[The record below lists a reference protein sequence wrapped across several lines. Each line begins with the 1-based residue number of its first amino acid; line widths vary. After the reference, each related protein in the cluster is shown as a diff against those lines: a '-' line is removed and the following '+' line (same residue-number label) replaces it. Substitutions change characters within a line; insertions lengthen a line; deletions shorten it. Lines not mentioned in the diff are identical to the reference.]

1 VASPFASLSEALG
14 WLDDHIDYER
24 VAPTRRLLPTLSGV
38 AAALELLGHPEQT
51 YPTIHVTGT
60 NGKGSTTA
68 MITSLLV
75 ELGLTVGTYT
85 SPNLHRV
92 NERIAYNEAPI
103 SDEAFCE
110 LLGRLAAIE
119 PLLDERLTRFELL
132 TVAAFEFF
140 SDVAVDVAVIE
151 VGLGGT
157 WDSTNV
163 IDAQVSVLTNVSLDH
178 TQVLGTT
185 VEEIGSDKAGIIKPG
200 SLVVLGEVPA
210 SVTAIVE
217 ERCEIVG
224 AAGLWQAGQ
233 QFSVDSNRLAFQG
246 RVLDL
251 SVREQ
256 TYADLHVPL
265 HGRHQGAN
273 ASVAVAAVTAFMGRV
288 LSNEVVA
295 SGLGRVSIPGRLE
308 VLGHQPLLMVDA
320 AHNPAGAEALG
331 QSLAE
336 GFEIEGSMIAVV
348 GMLAGR
354 DPAAVLSPLADAGVS
369 VVLSVEPDTPRALG
383 ADEIAKVASEL
394 GLEARSMSS
403 LDEAL
408 ELGFS
413 RAEPAGLLLVT
424 GSLYVVGPARER
436 LLARVG

>member
-1 VASPFASLSEALG
+1 MASPFASLSEALG

-51 YPTIHVTGT
+51 YPAIHVTGT

-75 ELGLTVGTYT
+75 ELGLDVGTYT

-92 NERIAYNEAPI
+92 NERIAHNEAPI

-110 LLGRLAAIE
+110 LLGRLASIE

-210 SVTAIVE
+210 SVAAIVE
-217 ERCEIVG
+217 ERCEAVG
-224 AAGLWQAGQ
+224 AAGLWRAGRE
-233 QFSVDSNRLAFQG
+233 FSVETNRLAFQG

-251 SVREQ
+251 TVRERS
-256 TYADLHVPL
+256 YADLHVPL

-273 ASVAVAAVTAFMGRV
+273 ASVAVAAVTAFLGRV

-308 VLGHQPLLMVDA
+308 VLGHQPLVMVDA

-331 QSLAE
+331 QSLTE
-336 GFEIEGSMIAVV
+336 GFEIEGPMIAVV
-348 GMLAGR
+348 GMLSGR
-354 DPAAVLSPLADAGVS
+354 DPAAVLSPLAQAGIS
-369 VVLSVEPDTPRALG
+369 VVLSVEPDTPRALE
-383 ADEIAKVASEL
+383 AEEIAKVASEL
-394 GLEARSMSS
+394 GLEARAMSS
-403 LDEAL
+403 LDDAL

-424 GSLYVVGPARER
+424 GSLYVVGPAREH
-436 LLARVG
+436 LVATAG

>member
-24 VAPTRRLLPTLSGV
+24 VAPTRRLLPSLSGV
-38 AAALELLGHPEQT
+38 TAALELLGHPEQT

-60 NGKGSTTA
+60 NGKGSTTT
-68 MITSLLV
+68 MISSLLV
-75 ELGLTVGTYT
+75 ELGLDVGTFT

-92 NERIAYNEAPI
+92 NERIAHNEKPI
-103 SDEAFCE
+103 NDEDLRE
-110 LLGRLAAIE
+110 LLDRVAAIE

-132 TVAAFEFF
+132 TVAAFEHF

-163 IDAQVSVLTNVSLDH
+163 IEAQVSVLTNVALDH

-185 VEEIGSDKAGIIKPG
+185 VEAIGSDKAGIIKPG
-200 SLVVLGEVPA
+200 SHVVLGEVPA
-210 SVTAIVE
+210 SVATIVE
-217 ERCEIVG
+217 RRAEAIG
-224 AAGLWQAGQ
+224 AAGVWQAGRE
-233 QFSVDSNRLAFQG
+233 FTVDSNRLAFQG
-246 RVLDL
+246 RVIDL
-251 SVREQ
+251 TVGER

-273 ASVAVAAVTAFMGRV
+273 AAVAVAGVTAFMGRV

-295 SGLGRVSIPGRLE
+295 SGIGRVSMPGRLE
-308 VLGHQPLLMVDA
+308 VLGHQPLLIVDA

-331 QSLAE
+331 QSIGE
-336 GFEIEGSMIAVV
+336 GFEIEGPMIAVI
-348 GMLAGR
+348 GMLEGR
-354 DPAAVLSPLADAGVS
+354 DPAALLSPLADAGIS
-369 VVLSVEPDTPRALG
+369 MVLSVEPDTPRAL
-383 ADEIAKVASEL
+383 DRNEIAKVASGL
-394 GLEARSMSS
+394 GLEARAMGS
-403 LDEAL
+403 LDDAL

-436 LLARVG
+436 LQAMVG